1 MDINELLKDVKSFNK
16 EAAMKENM
24 RMLALKDSIVAD
36 AFNEANVKL
45 ASYFGGIKLDSPE
58 SNLTEFSRN
67 KLSGKMKAILSV
79 STTAGLKRL
88 PIHFVVKASV
98 PYMVET
104 PEQVVAAL
112 EKVEGSLDK
121 EVREILEKQKGL
133 TDYHNEDIEVKA
145 DGLPGD
151 KYKQVW
157 FKKDGK
163 STWEPWGPI
172 RDLNDF
178 NRDFNDWVND
188 YFESEPDMRY
198 CENWDEALEVL
209 NTKGASA
216 RAGWFTLE
224 DDGVDPN
231 TTTASANSSI
241 TVQAKKKEINLVNR
255 ENTAASQ
262 FPVKLLVY
270 PKTYLPELKKGDVV
284 NVGGFKYKYI
294 GDEPLLNGDTEN
306 GINARFELMRT
317 DKKASLNKKAGES
330 YGWYV
335 DPSEAQEKLDLFK
348 KYYGVSE
355 ALNSLTGALGNDLL
369 NENLDYIFRMYDFSE
384 GMSTRLDADT
394 KLQMFIDAFGED
406 KALDELSMAVG
417 NDLLSDCLAYIFRMN
432 DFRKGDSNF
441 GKESISKTHLN
452 KKAEAEEDTEKCAI
466 CGEYFPVSDM
476 INEVDFGHVCDN
488 CFRGLK
494 SRGEDLYKKAADD
507 KKEDKSKKSEEDE
520 DKEQRDK
527 DFKDKLKF
535 MQEEK
540 HFEDLDPSQLMAM
553 VTTYRYYHMRLPKEA
568 LDAIS
573 QSADSASRYMSSFD
587 SLEEAFEEATPK
599 IIERVV
605 SSPKYLVGVLKNY
618 SDDINFDTLP
628 KQVKDKLMGDVVAL
642 VEVVKAAP
650 SLLTEEVAEKIIKES
665 PTEAETIYS
674 TFGTV
679 EEKGKGWDKIKE
691 WAEEK
696 KLDQA
701 PTNEEI
707 GIAQDDQPYK
717 PNVKNDKSVD
727 DDYTAMGTEEDS
739 EPYNPSNKEEILG
752 PNKNDLQVEDEEDK
766 KASVDTTIK
775 KEADATEFSTSLEN
789 VDLDISNIFI
799 VRQLKESGIEVGF
812 EYNEDVTKKLYA
824 INKVSSN
831 EFLKWNF
838 DFSGSEQGI
847 EYFRVVVP
855 NQTIKVNVEYYT
867 PEEYSNENGGD
878 TTTSEIQIPLSNV
891 KVDMH
896 SMNTLEGMTL
906 YPLSIEVDD
915 NGGVEV
921 SF

>member
-24 RMLALKDSIVAD
+24 RMLSLKDSIVAD

-145 DGLPGD
+145 EGEKTPAVQ
-151 KYKQVW
+151 Y
-157 FKKDGK
+157 
-163 STWEPWGPI
+163 
-172 RDLNDF
+172 
-178 NRDFNDWVND
+178 RDFHTGIHHLALFNTR
-188 YFESEPDMRY
+188 E
-198 CENWDEALEVL
+198 EALEAVKL
-209 NTKGASA
+209 LKQIQDTEYSEGQEGEDDYIMDMYEAFATSIGDIEVDYRTVQNDPEYDIVNKDWVIDASA
-216 RAGWFTLE
+216 K
-224 DDGVDPN
+224 
-231 TTTASANSSI
+231 NSTI

-335 DPSEAQEKLDLFK
+335 DPSEAQEKLDLLK
-348 KYYGVSE
+348 EYYGVSE

-384 GMSTRLDADT
+384 GMSPRLDADT

-452 KKAEAEEDTEKCAI
+452 KKA
-466 CGEYFPVSDM
+466 
-476 INEVDFGHVCDN
+476 
-488 CFRGLK
+488 
-494 SRGEDLYKKAADD
+494 ADD

-553 VTTYRYYHMRLPKEA
+553 VTTYRYYHMLLPKEA

-642 VEVVKAAP
+642 VDVVKAAP

-775 KEADATEFSTSLEN
+775 KEADATEFSTSLKN

-812 EYNEDVTKKLYA
+812 EYNEDVTRKLYA

-855 NQTIKVNVEYYT
+855 DQTIKVNVEYYT

>member
-24 RMLALKDSIVAD
+24 RMLSLKDSIVAD

-45 ASYFGGIKLDSPE
+45 SSYFGGIKLDSPE

-145 DGLPGD
+145 EGEKTPAVQ
-151 KYKQVW
+151 Y
-157 FKKDGK
+157 
-163 STWEPWGPI
+163 
-172 RDLNDF
+172 
-178 NRDFNDWVND
+178 RDFHTGIHHLALFNTR
-188 YFESEPDMRY
+188 E
-198 CENWDEALEVL
+198 EALEAVKL
-209 NTKGASA
+209 LKQIQDTEYPEGQEGEDDYIMDMYEAFATSIGDIEVDYRTVQNDPDYDIVNKDWVIDASA
-216 RAGWFTLE
+216 K
-224 DDGVDPN
+224 
-231 TTTASANSSI
+231 NSTI

-317 DKKASLNKKAGES
+317 DKKASLNKKA
-330 YGWYV
+330 
-335 DPSEAQEKLDLFK
+335 
-348 KYYGVSE
+348 
-355 ALNSLTGALGNDLL
+355 
-369 NENLDYIFRMYDFSE
+369 
-384 GMSTRLDADT
+384 
-394 KLQMFIDAFGED
+394 
-406 KALDELSMAVG
+406 
-417 NDLLSDCLAYIFRMN
+417 
-432 DFRKGDSNF
+432 
-441 GKESISKTHLN
+441 
-452 KKAEAEEDTEKCAI
+452 EAEEDTEKCAV
-466 CGEYFPVSDM
+466 CEEYFPVSDM

-507 KKEDKSKKSEEDE
+507 KKEDKSKKSDEDE

-535 MQEEK
+535 MKEEK

-553 VTTYRYYHMRLPKEA
+553 VTTYRYYHMLLPKEA

-618 SDDINFDTLP
+618 SDDINFDILP

-674 TFGTV
+674 TFGTA

-717 PNVKNDKSVD
+717 PNVKKDKSVD
-727 DDYTAMGTEEDS
+727 DDYAAMGTEEDS

-775 KEADATEFSTSLEN
+775 KEADATEFSTSLKN

-812 EYNEDVTKKLYA
+812 EYNEDVTRKLYA

-855 NQTIKVNVEYYT
+855 DQTIKVNVEYYT
-867 PEEYSNENGGD
+867 PEEYANENGGD

>member
-24 RMLALKDSIVAD
+24 RMLSLKDSIVAD

-112 EKVEGSLDK
+112 ENVEGSLDK

-163 STWEPWGPI
+163 SIWEPWGPI

-241 TVQAKKKEINLVNR
+241 KVQAKKKEINLVNR

-317 DKKASLNKKAGES
+317 DKKASLNKKA
-330 YGWYV
+330 
-335 DPSEAQEKLDLFK
+335 
-348 KYYGVSE
+348 
-355 ALNSLTGALGNDLL
+355 
-369 NENLDYIFRMYDFSE
+369 
-384 GMSTRLDADT
+384 
-394 KLQMFIDAFGED
+394 
-406 KALDELSMAVG
+406 
-417 NDLLSDCLAYIFRMN
+417 
-432 DFRKGDSNF
+432 
-441 GKESISKTHLN
+441 
-452 KKAEAEEDTEKCAI
+452 EAEEDTEKCAI
-466 CGEYFPVSDM
+466 CEEYFPVSDM

-507 KKEDKSKKSEEDE
+507 KKEDKPKKSEEDE

-696 KLDQA
+696 KLDRA

-739 EPYNPSNKEEILG
+739 EPYNPSNKEEVLG

-766 KASVDTTIK
+766 KANVDSSFK
-775 KEADATEFSTSLEN
+775 KEAEATDFSTDLSKIK
-789 VDLDISNIFI
+789 LDISSKYISNI
-799 VRQLKESGIEVGF
+799 LKEQGITVGQ
-812 EYNEDVTKKLYA
+812 EDTYYA
-824 INKVSSN
+824 INSVESDG
-831 EFLKWNF
+831 ELKWKF
-838 DFSGSEQGI
+838 DFSGGKDGI
-847 EYFRVVVP
+847 EYFQINVP
-855 NQTIKVNVEYYT
+855 DQTIPVKVEYYT
-867 PEEYSNENGGD
+867 AEEYNNENGGEPSTVD
-878 TTTSEIQIPLSNV
+878 IQLPLSNV
-891 KVDMH
+891 EVVTH
-896 SMNTLEGMTL
+896 TMNTLDGMTL
-906 YPLSIEVDD
+906 YPESLEVND

>member
-24 RMLALKDSIVAD
+24 RMLSLKDSIVAD
-36 AFNEANVKL
+36 AFKEANVKL

-104 PEQVVAAL
+104 PEQIVAAL
-112 EKVEGSLDK
+112 ENVEGSLDK

-145 DGLPGD
+145 EGEKTPAVQ
-151 KYKQVW
+151 Y
-157 FKKDGK
+157 
-163 STWEPWGPI
+163 
-172 RDLNDF
+172 
-178 NRDFNDWVND
+178 RDFHTGIHHLALFNTR
-188 YFESEPDMRY
+188 E
-198 CENWDEALEVL
+198 EALEAVKL
-209 NTKGASA
+209 LKQIQDTEYPEGQEGEDDYIMDMYEAFATSIGDIEVDYKTVQNDPEYDIVNKDWVIDASA
-216 RAGWFTLE
+216 K
-224 DDGVDPN
+224 
-231 TTTASANSSI
+231 NSTI

-317 DKKASLNKKAGES
+317 DKKASLNKE
-330 YGWYV
+330 
-335 DPSEAQEKLDLFK
+335 
-348 KYYGVSE
+348 
-355 ALNSLTGALGNDLL
+355 
-369 NENLDYIFRMYDFSE
+369 
-384 GMSTRLDADT
+384 
-394 KLQMFIDAFGED
+394 
-406 KALDELSMAVG
+406 
-417 NDLLSDCLAYIFRMN
+417 
-432 DFRKGDSNF
+432 
-441 GKESISKTHLN
+441 
-452 KKAEAEEDTEKCAI
+452 
-466 CGEYFPVSDM
+466 
-476 INEVDFGHVCDN
+476 
-488 CFRGLK
+488 
-494 SRGEDLYKKAADD
+494 AADD
-507 KKEDKSKKSEEDE
+507 KKENKSKKSEEDE

-553 VTTYRYYHMRLPKEA
+553 VTTYRYYHMLLPKEA

-587 SLEEAFEEATPK
+587 SLEEAFDEATPK

-717 PNVKNDKSVD
+717 PNVKKDKSVD
-727 DDYTAMGTEEDS
+727 DDYAAMGTEEDS

-812 EYNEDVTKKLYA
+812 EYNEDVTRKLYA

>member
-24 RMLALKDSIVAD
+24 RMLALKDSVMTD

-45 ASYFGGIKLDSPE
+45 ATYFGGIKLDSPE

-112 EKVEGSLDK
+112 ENVEGSLDK

-163 STWEPWGPI
+163 SIWEQWGPI

-241 TVQAKKKEINLVNR
+241 KVQAKKKEINLVNR

-317 DKKASLNKKAGES
+317 DKKASLNKKAG
-330 YGWYV
+330 
-335 DPSEAQEKLDLFK
+335 
-348 KYYGVSE
+348 
-355 ALNSLTGALGNDLL
+355 
-369 NENLDYIFRMYDFSE
+369 
-384 GMSTRLDADT
+384 
-394 KLQMFIDAFGED
+394 
-406 KALDELSMAVG
+406 
-417 NDLLSDCLAYIFRMN
+417 
-432 DFRKGDSNF
+432 
-441 GKESISKTHLN
+441 
-452 KKAEAEEDTEKCAI
+452 AEEDTEKCAI
-466 CGEYFPVSDM
+466 CEEYFPVSDM

-507 KKEDKSKKSEEDE
+507 KKEDKPKKSEEDE

-599 IIERVV
+599 IIDRVV

-739 EPYNPSNKEEILG
+739 EPYNPSNKEEVLG

-766 KASVDTTIK
+766 KANVDSSFK
-775 KEADATEFSTSLEN
+775 KEAEATDFSTDLSKIK
-789 VDLDISNIFI
+789 LDISSKYISNI
-799 VRQLKESGIEVGF
+799 LKEQGITVGQVDT
-812 EYNEDVTKKLYA
+812 YYA
-824 INKVSSN
+824 INSVESDG
-831 EFLKWNF
+831 ELKWKF
-838 DFSGSEQGI
+838 DFSGGKDGI
-847 EYFRVVVP
+847 EYFQINVP
-855 NQTIKVNVEYYT
+855 DQTIPVKVEYYT
-867 PEEYSNENGGD
+867 AEEYNNENGGEPSTVD
-878 TTTSEIQIPLSNV
+878 IQLPLSNV
-891 KVDMH
+891 EVVTH
-896 SMNTLEGMTL
+896 TMNTLDGMTL
-906 YPLSIEVDD
+906 YPESLEVND